1 MKYIKTLILLLT
13 MSWTA
18 SYGQVGKDTL
28 TCYTNAELQKIAVK
42 VVLANELDTVL
53 KLSQQEIINQSIII
67 EKQMDQIMVN
77 YMMLVSKDSII
88 SKHNEIIIL
97 KDYELIKRNKL
108 IAKQETQKKLLKT
121 GWIASV
127 GIMIVTMLAI
137 AI

>member
-67 EKQMDQIMVN
+67 EKQMDQIMAN

>member
-1 MKYIKTLILLLT
+1 

-67 EKQMDQIMVN
+67 EKQMDQIMAN